1 MVSDKIQQLI
11 KPGLNQD
18 QRILFFTGKGGVG
31 KTAASSATAYWLA
44 QEGYET
50 LLVTTDPADHLSKMF
65 SIEVES
71 DPKSLEQQ
79 SNLSIARVDQEKA
92 LEEYKEKILSEAR
105 EKYGEKRLQAVKEE
119 LNSPCTEEMA
129 AFQKFISF
137 VTEDAY
143 DVIIFDTAP
152 TGHTLR
158 LLELPMDWDDQM
170 EVMVANE
177 FKEQTDSEKENPYQ
191 EVIDL
196 LRNPEITSFVFVV
209 YPENTPIM
217 EAYRASEDLEEAGI
231 ETSLVVANKVL
242 LPEYCTTDFFKKRY
256 KLQQKHFSRIKELFG
271 TPVVSLPLLNKEIK
285 GLETLKKAGKLLW
298 EKNNNMEGLKDESGG

>member
-1 MVSDKIQQLI
+1 MVSKNIQQLI
-11 KPGLNQD
+11 KPSPEQE

-50 LLVTTDPADHLSKMF
+50 LLVTTDPADHLSQMF

-71 DPKSLEQQ
+71 DPQSLEKQ
-79 SNLSIARVDQEKA
+79 SNLSVARVDQEKA
-92 LEEYKEKILSEAR
+92 LEEHKEKILSEAR
-105 EKYGEKRLQAVKEE
+105 EKYDEKRLQAVKEE

-170 EVMVANE
+170 EMMVASE
-177 FKEQTDSEKENPYQ
+177 FKEKTDSEKENPYQ
-191 EVIDL
+191 EVIEL
-196 LRNPEITSFVFVV
+196 LRNPDITSFVFVV

-231 ETSLVVANKVL
+231 ETNLVVANKIL

-285 GLETLKKAGKLLW
+285 GLETLKEAGKLLW
-298 EKNNNMEGLKDESGG
+298 EKDNNMEGLKDESGR